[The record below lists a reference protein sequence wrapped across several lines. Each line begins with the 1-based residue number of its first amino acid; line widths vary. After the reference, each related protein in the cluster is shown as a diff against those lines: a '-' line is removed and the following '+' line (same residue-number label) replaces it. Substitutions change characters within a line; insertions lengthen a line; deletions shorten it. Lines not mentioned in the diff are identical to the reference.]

1 MGMLT
6 DLIEKGEVKKD
17 YRLSDLANL
26 RSKLVNAV
34 GEVIADK
41 WIEQRFNRNVSYGL
55 PRIKGDDGKIHN
67 TGYGRLMN
75 LDAYPERYIKD
86 IPVTIVPDEKWTSS
100 AGGEFSWLGGVRMP
114 VSQKLISHPQEHV
127 LTHEQQ
133 HYIDAISS
141 RNPRNIYPTDELN
154 FRGILEQKNQ
164 IPSFANTKRDSIGE
178 IMPELLDYESRL
190 PAGRGITST
199 DFWKGLSNEQKALI
213 IRKLQPMPEGVDA
226 MTGVVR

>member
-1 MGMLT
+1 MGMLS

-26 RSKLVNAV
+26 RSKLVDAI
-34 GEVIADK
+34 GEVLANK
-41 WIEQRFNRNVSYGL
+41 WIEKRFNDNVQYGL
-55 PRIKGDDGKIHN
+55 PYMKDGAGGKRY
-67 TGYGRLMN
+67 TGYGTLTN
-75 LDAYPERYIKD
+75 LDAYPERYIKNV
-86 IPVTIVPDEKWTSS
+86 PVKIVPDNEWASS
-100 AGGEFSWLGGVRMP
+100 SGGEFSGLGGVRMP
-114 VSQKLISHPQEHV
+114 VSQKLRGHPQEHV

-154 FRGILEQKNQ
+154 LRGMLEQKNQ
-164 IPSFANTKRDSIGE
+164 IPSFANTMRNEIGE

-190 PAGRGITST
+190 PSGKGITST
-199 DFWKGLSNEQKALI
+199 DFWKGLTNEQKALI
-213 IRKLQPMPEGVDA
+213 IRRFQPMPEGVDA